1 MHFYKLSDVVQQT
14 YGSLKGREKLDFP
27 VIKVLAY
34 ECGEKDFDR
43 EDVELRSIRLF
54 YPHFLRYYID
64 LFFLLITLFRP
75 VLVCVWINISTTVYL
90 CSMSHLPDKIKRN
103 ISLFTS
109 KYEFYSRPYFV
120 FLILTKVYLSNKCIS
135 KCKNI
140 CHIIIWYLVFKSH
153 RLTVISN
160 IQYMNM
166 NFYSIILMLN
176 DLCFE

>member
-120 FLILTKVYLSNKCIS
+120 FLILTKVYLSKQMYFKMEEYLPYYYMIPCI
-135 KCKNI
+135 
-140 CHIIIWYLVFKSH
+140 
-153 RLTVISN
+153 
-160 IQYMNM
+160 
-166 NFYSIILMLN
+166 
-176 DLCFE
+176 

>member
-64 LFFLLITLFRP
+64 LFSLLITLFRP

-109 KYEFYSRPYFV
+109 KYEFHSRPYLF
-120 FLILTKVYLSNKCIS
+120 FLIQTKLWTNVFPNVRMFVILLYDTLYFNLIVYRMAESS
-135 KCKNI
+135 
-140 CHIIIWYLVFKSH
+140 S
-153 RLTVISN
+153 
-160 IQYMNM
+160 
-166 NFYSIILMLN
+166 
-176 DLCFE
+176 